1 MAYRRRVVGERLQV
15 SDVGVDE
22 SPRALDV
29 HAHVV
34 VGGVGDGDSRTE
46 ADTSS
51 EAYHS
56 RPAGGGVTP
65 LTCIDT
71 ILFFFFF
78 LHARSLGTFLLQE
91 LMCFQADSHDEDG
104 RGHEGGGVEPS
115 LTVGVLPLS
124 LVHLASAVLAAPA
137 HAETRADD
145 GREDHDQD
153 SDRRAYEEPHLVVDP
168 LRVGGKK
175 GGVSVSTRVPFVSFL
190 FSGMFHISFTCS
202 NRTTFSGCRREKQ
215 MRRGQISS
223 THQGS
228 KVAETII

>member
-22 SPRALDV
+22 PPRALDV

-71 ILFFFFF
+71 FFFFF
-78 LHARSLGTFLLQE
+78 TCEIFRHVSAAGAEAFE
-91 LMCFQADSHDEDG
+91 GDSHDEDG

-115 LTVGVLPLS
+115 LTVSVLPLS
-124 LVHLASAVLAAPA
+124 LVHLAPAVLAAPA
-137 HAETRADD
+137 HAETHADD

-153 SDRRAYEEPHLVVDP
+153 SDRRAHEEPHLVVDP
-168 LRVGGKK
+168 LRVG
-175 GGVSVSTRVPFVSFL
+175 RW
-190 FSGMFHISFTCS
+190 
-202 NRTTFSGCRREKQ
+202 E
-215 MRRGQISS
+215 
-223 THQGS
+223 
-228 KVAETII
+228 A